1 MTGTYGGV
9 QPVCSML
16 LSRTADT
23 QRILIMD
30 DEEERAAS
38 MRALGAKNI
47 APPLPRSSHLL
58 LKRSGH
64 VIPYDPMFAEQ
75 RDLVANCDAT
85 GNTDPA
91 AWMPTVVEEVV
102 DPVAERS
109 RLAAAQA
116 EVLTQAMSMST
127 RYRMPDAVDLSPR
140 PMEMP
145 NGAVP
150 IKDLPASDLM
160 ADSGSGSQSVVTG
173 AYSAGCESDAATV
186 RDLRSCLD
194 ALSQRMG

>member
-1 MTGTYGGV
+1 MAAMIGGV

-16 LSRTADT
+16 LSRTAET
-23 QRILIMD
+23 QQILTMD
-30 DEEERAAS
+30 DDEERAAS
-38 MRALGAKNI
+38 MRALGAQNI

-91 AWMPTVVEEVV
+91 AWMPTVVEEAV

-116 EVLTQAMSMST
+116 EVLTQAMSLST

-150 IKDLPASDLM
+150 IKDLPASSLVNDPVSL
-160 ADSGSGSQSVVTG
+160 SQP
-173 AYSAGCESDAATV
+173 SAIEEHGTARESDAVAAK
-186 RDLRSCLD
+186 DLRSCLD